1 MSNWVLNGE
10 GEPYLCPFRRLPCTK
25 ECALYGT
32 ASVENDCA
40 FSLIAEALVQVVEK
54 LNDGLDVIEK

>member
-1 MSNWVLNGE
+1 MSNLVLNGE
-10 GEPYLCPFRRLPCTK
+10 GEPYLCPFRRLPCIK
-25 ECALYGT
+25 ECALYGI